1 MTRRIREQVQLALAQ
16 VHAGSV
22 SSHLESSVLDFKQE
36 GRSRDDFV
44 RDLARDAICFAN
56 ANGGALVIGV
66 DDRQGGP
73 AAFSGTNL
81 DPSILRKR
89 IYELS
94 EPPILVE
101 VEEQTVAG
109 VRLLLVFVPQGIEV
123 HADKQGQAR
132 RRIDKDCLPMG
143 PSDIARLREERQGF
157 DWSAQPSG
165 RQWTE
170 ASALAIQAARQSLA
184 VLTDERRKY
193 ARLAS
198 DLDLLRAL
206 GVVSEQGELLRAG
219 ELLFCET
226 ALSPAIQYHYR
237 QTPGGEPRAIERI
250 DTPLVLA
257 FDRALS
263 LVRARLNQT
272 PLSLP
277 TGQQIDIADFPEL
290 AIREAIANALV
301 HRDYR
306 MRGPVLIEHSP
317 QVFIVTSPGPL
328 VSGVTP
334 ENILTHPP
342 KPRNP
347 VLARAARTLGFAE
360 EAGRGVDRMYREMIR
375 SGRDLPH
382 IDAAIDQVQVKLIG
396 GAPRTQIAR
405 FVAQLPEHEQDDTD
419 TLLILFRLCRSRLV
433 MALDLMPL
441 LQKSAQEA
449 EASLRRLASSDLAI
463 LEATRQTAPRAHP
476 SYRLRG
482 EVLKSLGSAVD
493 YHRRTVDELDRKV
506 IAHVREYER
515 VNNRTLQNLFD
526 VDVIRARDIL
536 SDMVERQLLVKIS
549 AQQRGPSVEYGPG
562 PKFPG
567 KLKAGAKKPRP
578 SKQPSRKRARDRDSS
593 TLPLPL
599 ESRSSRKPRGRS

>member
-1 MTRRIREQVQLALAQ
+1 MTRSIREQVQRALTQILA
-16 VHAGSV
+16 GTV
-22 SSHLESSVLDFKQE
+22 SNQLESSTLDFKQE

-44 RDLARDAICFAN
+44 RELVGDAICFAN
-56 ANGGALVIGV
+56 ANGGALIIGI
-66 DDRQGGP
+66 DDRLGGA
-73 AAFSGTNL
+73 AAFVGTTL
-81 DPSILRKR
+81 DPNILRKR

-94 EPPILVE
+94 EPPILTE
-101 VEEQTVAG
+101 IEEQTVSG
-109 VRLLLVFVPQGIEV
+109 VRLLIVHVPQGIEV
-123 HADKQGQAR
+123 HADKQGRAR

-143 PSDIARLREERQGF
+143 PGDISRLREERQGF

-165 RQWTE
+165 RPWTD

-184 VLTDERRKY
+184 TLTDERRQY
-193 ARLAS
+193 SRLNS
-198 DLDLLRAL
+198 DRDLLSTL

-219 ELLFCET
+219 ELLFCDT
-226 ALSPAIQYHYR
+226 SLSPAIQYHYR

-250 DTPLVLA
+250 ATPLVLA
-257 FDRALS
+257 FDKTLG

-290 AIREAIANALV
+290 AIREAIANAIV

-306 MRGPVLIEHSP
+306 LQGPVLIEHSP

-382 IDAAIDQVQVKLIG
+382 IDAATDQVQVKLVG

-405 FVAQLPEHEQDDTD
+405 FVAQLPEHERDDTD
-419 TLLILFRLCRSRLV
+419 TLLILFRLCRSRSV
-433 MALDLMPL
+433 IALDIAPL
-441 LQKSAQEA
+441 LQKSEQEA
-449 EASLRRLASSDLAI
+449 EASLRRLASSELAI
-463 LEATRQTAPRAHP
+463 LEATRQTARRAHP
-476 SYRLRG
+476 AYRLRG
-482 EVLKSLGSAVD
+482 EVLKVLGSAVD

-506 IAHVREYER
+506 IAHVREYGR
-515 VNNRTLQNLFD
+515 VNNRTLQNFFD

-567 KLKAGAKKPRP
+567 KVKVSVKKSRATK
-578 SKQPSRKRARDRDSS
+578 SRTKQRSRKTDSS

-599 ESRSSRKPRGRS
+599 ESNPSRKPRGRS